1 MVVKTNIESVSAV
14 EKRIRVEV
22 PANEV
27 SRRVEEGY
35 AEVRKMAPLRGFRKG
50 KAPMSMV
57 RRAFKES
64 VEADVAEHLVRDSL
78 AEAVKEN
85 DLKILSLPKI
95 DGAILAE
102 GQEFVFTATVEVV
115 PEVTPEGYKGISI
128 VKEKA
133 GIREGDVDAAVNHLQ
148 ESFAQ
153 YHAVG
158 GRGATGSDLVEFGF
172 TATSEGQTVEKN
184 DSASVVLGGGVPFG
198 KEFESHL
205 AGAHAGEEKAFE
217 VQFETDFPNRKYAGK
232 RVAFQVKVNAVREKK
247 LPEMDD
253 EFARGFGEV
262 KDLSDLR
269 EKMRARLVQE
279 AEEAARRN
287 SEEQIRRT
295 LLERNS
301 FEVPKTLIDRQVV
314 SMIED
319 TAKRLVSQGVDLKKV
334 TMDFEKMRERFAPN
348 AERAVRLS
356 LLLSAIAEKEGI
368 DVPYS
373 EIETEMKEMA
383 AGAGIGY
390 EKIREMFG
398 DEERMDNL
406 RNRLLDRKVMAF
418 LLENAEAKEEV
429 AG

>member
-27 SRRVEEGY
+27 SRRVEKGY
-35 AEVRKMAPLRGFRKG
+35 AEVRKMTPLRGFRKG

-57 RRAFKES
+57 RRVFKES

-85 DLKILSLPKI
+85 DLKILSLPKV
-95 DGAILAE
+95 DGAKLAE

-115 PEVTPEGYKGISI
+115 PEVTPEGYKGISM
-128 VKEKA
+128 VKERV
-133 GIREGDVDAAVNHLQ
+133 GIRDGDVDAAVNRLQ

-153 YHAVG
+153 YHAVE
-158 GRGATGSDLVEFGF
+158 GRGAAGSDLVEFGF

-184 DSASVVLGGGVPFG
+184 DSASVVLEGGVPFG

-205 AGAHAGEEKAFE
+205 AGARAGEEKAFE
-217 VQFETDFPNRKYAGK
+217 AQFETDFPNRKYAGK
-232 RVAFQVKVNAVREKK
+232 RVAFKVKVNAVREKK
-247 LPEMDD
+247 LPELDD
-253 EFARGFGEV
+253 EFVKGFGDV
-262 KDLSDLR
+262 NDLSDLR

-287 SEEQIRRT
+287 AEEQIRRG

-301 FEVPKTLIDRQVV
+301 FEVPKTLVDRQVV

-334 TMDFEKMRERFAPN
+334 SMDFEKMRERFAPN
-348 AERAVRLS
+348 AERSVRLS

-373 EIETEMKEMA
+373 EIEAEMKEMA

>member
-1 MVVKTNIESVSAV
+1 MKTNIESVSTV

-57 RRAFKES
+57 RRVFKES

-95 DGAILAE
+95 DGAKLAE

-128 VKEKA
+128 VKERA

-153 YHAVG
+153 YHAVE
-158 GRGATGSDLVEFGF
+158 GRGAAGSDLVEIGF

-184 DSASVVLGGGVPFG
+184 EPASVVLGGGVPFG

-205 AGAHAGEEKAFE
+205 AGARVGEEKAFE

-232 RVAFQVKVNAVREKK
+232 QVAFQVKVNAVREKK

-253 EFARGFGEV
+253 EFARGFGDV
-262 KDLSDLR
+262 QDLSDLR

-279 AEEAARRN
+279 AEEAGRRN

-301 FEVPKTLIDRQVV
+301 FEVPKTLVDRQVV

-348 AERAVRLS
+348 AERSVRLS

-373 EIETEMKEMA
+373 EIETEMKELA

-418 LLENAEAKEEV
+418 LLENAEVKEEV